1 MRTDRERIALLHKR
15 AGELQKRIDRMYTRL
30 WGIASAALFVCLTWM
45 TVTLS
50 GGGHAM
56 TDGTAAGS
64 SLLSDNAG
72 GYVLAAV
79 LAFMFGVLIT
89 AFLIRRGHRRRKN
102 ADAEKAVSMEK
113 TELIN
118 HIQEDEK

>member
-89 AFLIRRGHRRRKN
+89 AFLIRRGERRRKN
-102 ADAEKAVSMEK
+102 AENEKSIQGKEQN
-113 TELIN
+113 LLN